1 MILMETPQLIGGFK
15 QRFERFVELY
25 KSTKLENQMLK
36 LQVNELKAACDEKS
50 IQIENL
56 KEELEKNIVAKS
68 FLVSGS
74 NAKDSKIQINR
85 IVREIDN
92 CIALLN
98 R

>member
-1 MILMETPQLIGGFK
+1 MDAPQFIDGFK
-15 QRFERFVELY
+15 QRFERFVQLY
-25 KSTKLENQMLK
+25 KSTKLENQKLK
-36 LQVNELKAACDEKS
+36 LQVTQLKAMCDERLA
-50 IQIENL
+50 QIENL
-56 KEELEKNIVAKS
+56 KEELEKNKVAKS

-74 NAKDSKIQINR
+74 NTKDAKLQINR